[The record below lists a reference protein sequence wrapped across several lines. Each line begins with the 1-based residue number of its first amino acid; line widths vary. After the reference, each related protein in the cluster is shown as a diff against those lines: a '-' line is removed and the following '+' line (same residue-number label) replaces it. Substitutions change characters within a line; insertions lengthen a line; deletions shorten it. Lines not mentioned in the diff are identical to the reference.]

1 MRIAAAAWRLRSIAS
16 PNEFESH
23 VGEFFLSAR
32 AAGADWLV
40 LPELPVLEL
49 LALRADLDLP
59 STAHYMADFADPYEA
74 LLKRLVHETGV
85 RVIGGSH
92 LRREG
97 NAIFN
102 VAMIVDGE
110 DVRYQPKNM
119 LTGFEAAPWGLEVR
133 QGLVRNK
140 DARIGVLVCYDSEFP
155 EAGRALAE
163 SGVTVLAVPSFTETR
178 HGFQRVRWSCLARAV
193 ENQVFVVHAS
203 LVGDLGREP
212 VPSTSGTSAVLTPSH
227 SPFPESALLAETEPG
242 AEGLAVADLD
252 FAALAEC
259 RATGDV
265 RNWDDRSRS
274 AWRILD

>member
-32 AAGADWLV
+32 AEGADWLV

-74 LLKRLVHETGV
+74 LLKRLVYETGV

-102 VAMIVDGE
+102 VAIVVDGE

-119 LTGFEAAPWGLEVR
+119 LTGFEVAPWGLEAR
-133 QGLVRNK
+133 QGLVRNR

-155 EAGRALAE
+155 ESGRALAE

-193 ENQVFVVHAS
+193 ENQVFVIHAS

-212 VPSTSGTSAVLTPSH
+212 VPSTAGTSAVLTPSH
-227 SPFPESALLAETEPG
+227 SPFPESAVLAETVPG
-242 AEGLAVADLD
+242 VEGLAVADLD

-265 RNWDDRSRS
+265 RNWDDRSKS
-274 AWRILD
+274 AWQILD